1 MASIDRHDM
10 LSSPI
15 DDPMNTK
22 SPSFGMESSPF
33 FEYNQISDAFN
44 SFHGYEHLSH
54 LSQSPTEY
62 TGLHIGM
69 ADLSYAP
76 MDSSS
81 IYAPQR
87 PYTPID
93 SITPSLT
100 HLSPQMLSA
109 SELSGDGGAHS
120 SRRSSTGSPDSNR
133 GGAPLPPA
141 HGRAPSSSGTNSTAR
156 YNPLSSSSTTR
167 ASRASTKK
175 RSKQEDSDDD
185 DDDADFQPSSSRE
198 AGANSPDKREEIRK
212 QRIESEQRRRDELRE
227 GYRRLKDAL
236 PASNQKS
243 SKVSLLDRAVTHI
256 RYMEMTRQNL
266 QARLNAAEMETQR
279 LRQVNEALMLG
290 TAEQRAAAAAASA
303 AVQAQVQSSY

>member
-1 MASIDRHDM
+1 MAIIDHHDM
-10 LSSPI
+10 LSPI
-15 DDPMNTK
+15 DDPMSAK
-22 SPSFGMESSPF
+22 SPTFGMESSPF

-44 SFHGYEHLSH
+44 TSFHGYDLSSH

-62 TGLHIGM
+62 TGLHLGM
-69 ADLSYAP
+69 ADLNSYP
-76 MDSSS
+76 SMDSTS
-81 IYAPQR
+81 IYATPQR

-100 HLSPQMLSA
+100 HLSPPPLSA
-109 SELSGDGGAHS
+109 SELSGDGAHS
-120 SRRSSTGSPDSNR
+120 SRRSSTGSPDSQR
-133 GGAPLPPA
+133 GGAALPPA
-141 HGRAPSSSGTNSTAR
+141 HGRAPTTGSNSSAR
-156 YNPLSSSSTTR
+156 YNPVRSSTR
-167 ASRASTKK
+167 S
-175 RSKQEDSDDD
+175 SKQKRAAKADDSDDED
-185 DDDADFQPSSSRE
+185 EDGDFQPSLAS
-198 AGANSPDKREEIRK
+198 AGGNPDKREEIRK

-236 PASNQKS
+236 PQSNQKS

-256 RYMEMTRQNL
+256 RYMELNRQNL
-266 QARLNAAEMETQR
+266 QNRCNAAELEMQR

>member
-1 MASIDRHDM
+1 MASLDHHDM
-10 LSSPI
+10 LSPM
-15 DDPMNTK
+15 DDPMNAK
-22 SPSFGMESSPF
+22 NSGFGMDASPF
-33 FEYNQISDAFN
+33 FEYNQISDAFTT
-44 SFHGYEHLSH
+44 SFHGYDMSHH

-62 TGLHIGM
+62 TGLHLAMGE
-69 ADLSYAP
+69 LSYSP

-81 IYAPQR
+81 MYAPQR

-100 HLSPQMLSA
+100 HLSPPPLSA

-133 GGAPLPPA
+133 GGAALPPA
-141 HGRAPSSSGTNSTAR
+141 HGRAPTSSGTNSTAR
-156 YNPLSSSSTTR
+156 YNPISAPRATR
-167 ASRASTKK
+167 STKK
-175 RSKQEDSDDD
+175 RATKAEDSDDD
-185 DDDADFQPSSSRE
+185 DEDGDFQPQLS
-198 AGANSPDKREEIRK
+198 AGGNSDKREEIRK

-290 TAEQRAAAAAASA
+290 TAEQRAAAVAASA